1 MQITL
6 KNFRCYENSTFDF
19 VTSGI
24 ILLSGA
30 SGQGKTT
37 ILMGIYFALFGTGTK
52 IISFGKTTCS
62 VTLLF
67 DDMTITRTKKP
78 NRLVVNDIYEDECAQ
93 NIINKRF
100 GNTFNTVGYISQN
113 AQDSFI
119 MMSPLDKLGFLE
131 TFAFQ
136 DIDLSHIMKRCKC
149 LIKERHETL
158 IKTTAQFETASTM
171 IEELKKPD
179 IIPFPLKCSKKNRER
194 AITNEIIK
202 YKNTNTLLQKN
213 KKKLDLLQKEL
224 TSLEMLNAV
233 VQSKEESLDLV
244 IKKLLELSTQTDYI
258 KYEGDEKVLYY
269 EEQLS
274 LIILQRDLA
283 VLKNRYDEDVNRL
296 KRMKDEEFNN
306 MEKKMLQI
314 TKTIW
319 VKYTEDECKNII
331 NEHKQ
336 TIKDLEK
343 LKDLQGKLNL
353 YKIDEEELNN
363 NLSDLTKYKNELE
376 CKKKLLE
383 KLKIQKEVFKCP
395 SCFTHLKLQNN
406 NLCIYNLHI
415 DENSK
420 LEDTAEEILLIQK
433 KIFKLE
439 SSISSNKNK
448 LEQYKDIEKSILD
461 VKEQYEELPSFDET
475 KHDLEYIKHYMASQ
489 QELNKELNNLKKDI
503 TDKKYSST
511 VMSFEK
517 NIIQQDKKIKVIEST
532 NKKFNEQFSEDQ
544 LRSDINIQKQNKDK
558 LETIKNNNTTLKN
571 EKCNYEKQIT
581 EYKDNHIKNYSS
593 IIDVCNIKDEFNK
606 SILEK
611 QDLESSRVIHEKN
624 VQDIEKYQ
632 AYKKDKNTYNMWIS
646 KVELLQK
653 EEFECRKLYAASTL
667 LKEKILEAESIAMI
681 NIISSI
687 NTHANVYLECFF
699 PDNPISVKLV
709 TFKETKKGKTIK
721 KKPQINLEIEYKG
734 MEADIN
740 MLSGGELSR
749 IILAFSLALGEMFN
763 TPMMLLDECTSS
775 LDQELNTVVM
785 DGIRENFS
793 GNIVVIIAHQCI
805 TGMFDKVIKI

>member
-1 MQITL
+1 
-6 KNFRCYENSTFDF
+6 
-19 VTSGI
+19 
-24 ILLSGA
+24 
-30 SGQGKTT
+30 
-37 ILMGIYFALFGTGTK
+37 
-52 IISFGKTTCS
+52 
-62 VTLLF
+62 
-67 DDMTITRTKKP
+67 MT
-78 NRLVVNDIYEDECAQ
+78 
-93 NIINKRF
+93 
-100 GNTFNTVGYISQN
+100 
-113 AQDSFI
+113 
-119 MMSPLDKLGFLE
+119 
-131 TFAFQ
+131 
-136 DIDLSHIMKRCKC
+136 
-149 LIKERHETL
+149 
-158 IKTTAQFETASTM
+158 
-171 IEELKKPD
+171 
-179 IIPFPLKCSKKNRER
+179 
-194 AITNEIIK
+194 
-202 YKNTNTLLQKN
+202 
-213 KKKLDLLQKEL
+213 
-224 TSLEMLNAV
+224 
-233 VQSKEESLDLV
+233 
-244 IKKLLELSTQTDYI
+244 
-258 KYEGDEKVLYY
+258 
-269 EEQLS
+269 
-274 LIILQRDLA
+274 
-283 VLKNRYDEDVNRL
+283 
-296 KRMKDEEFNN
+296 
-306 MEKKMLQI
+306 
-314 TKTIW
+314 
-319 VKYTEDECKNII
+319 
-331 NEHKQ
+331 
-336 TIKDLEK
+336 
-343 LKDLQGKLNL
+343 
-353 YKIDEEELNN
+353 
-363 NLSDLTKYKNELE
+363 
-376 CKKKLLE
+376 
-383 KLKIQKEVFKCP
+383 
-395 SCFTHLKLQNN
+395 
-406 NLCIYNLHI
+406 
-415 DENSK
+415 
-420 LEDTAEEILLIQK
+420 
-433 KIFKLE
+433 
-439 SSISSNKNK
+439 
-448 LEQYKDIEKSILD
+448 
-461 VKEQYEELPSFDET
+461 
-475 KHDLEYIKHYMASQ
+475 SQ

-503 TDKKYSST
+503 IDKKYSPT

-558 LETIKNNNTTLKN
+558 LETIKNNNTTLKK

-581 EYKDNHIKNYSS
+581 EYKDNHIKKYSR

-611 QDLESSRVIHEKN
+611 QDLESNRVIHEKN

-632 AYKKDKNTYNMWIS
+632 AYKKDKTTYNTWIN

-793 GNIVVIIAHQCI
+793 GNIVIIIAHQCI

>member
-1 MQITL
+1 
-6 KNFRCYENSTFDF
+6 
-19 VTSGI
+19 
-24 ILLSGA
+24 
-30 SGQGKTT
+30 
-37 ILMGIYFALFGTGTK
+37 
-52 IISFGKTTCS
+52 
-62 VTLLF
+62 
-67 DDMTITRTKKP
+67 
-78 NRLVVNDIYEDECAQ
+78 
-93 NIINKRF
+93 
-100 GNTFNTVGYISQN
+100 
-113 AQDSFI
+113 
-119 MMSPLDKLGFLE
+119 
-131 TFAFQ
+131 
-136 DIDLSHIMKRCKC
+136 
-149 LIKERHETL
+149 
-158 IKTTAQFETASTM
+158 
-171 IEELKKPD
+171 
-179 IIPFPLKCSKKNRER
+179 
-194 AITNEIIK
+194 
-202 YKNTNTLLQKN
+202 
-213 KKKLDLLQKEL
+213 
-224 TSLEMLNAV
+224 MLNAV

-244 IKKLLELSTQTDYI
+244 IKKLLELSTQTDDI
-258 KYEGDEKVLYY
+258 KYEGDEKVLEY

-283 VLKNRYDEDVNRL
+283 VLKNRHDEDVNRL

-353 YKIDEEELNN
+353 YKIDEKELNN

-406 NLCIYNLHI
+406 NLCIYNLDI

-544 LRSDINIQKQNKDK
+544 LRNDINIQKQNKDK
-558 LETIKNNNTTLKN
+558 LETIKKNNTILKK

-581 EYKDNHIKNYSS
+581 EYKDNHIKKYSR

>member
-19 VTSGI
+19 GKSGI

-37 ILMGIYFALFGTGTK
+37 ILMGIHFALFGTGTK
-52 IISFGKTTCS
+52 IITFGKTTCS

-78 NRLVVNDIYEDECAQ
+78 NRLVLNDIYEDESAQ

-100 GNTFNTVGYISQN
+100 GNTFNTVGYICQN

-119 MMSPLDKLGFLE
+119 MMSPIEKLGFIE
-131 TFAFQ
+131 KFAFQ
-136 DIDLSHIMKRCKC
+136 DIDICQMMKRCKD

-158 IKTTAQFETASTM
+158 IKTTAQFETASNM
-171 IEELKKPD
+171 IEQLKQPD
-179 IIPFPLKCSKKNRER
+179 KVLFPIKCSKKNKDI
-194 AITNEIIK
+194 AISNEIVK
-202 YKNTNTLLQKN
+202 CKNTNTFLHKN
-213 KKKLDLLQKEL
+213 KKKLDILQTEL
-224 TSLEMLNAV
+224 TSLEILNAL
-233 VQSKEESLDLV
+233 VQSKEEGLNLV
-244 IKKLLELSTQTDYI
+244 IKKLLTLSIQKDNI
-258 KYEGDEKVLYY
+258 CYEGDEKLLEY
-269 EEQLS
+269 EEQLL

-283 VLKNRYDEDVNRL
+283 ILKNRYNEDVNRL
-296 KRMKDEEFNN
+296 QLMKEEELNN
-306 MEKKMLQI
+306 KCKKMLEI
-314 TKTIW
+314 TKIIW

-331 NEHKQ
+331 NENKQ
-336 TIKDLEK
+336 IIKDLEK
-343 LKDLQGKLNL
+343 LNELNAKLDSF
-353 YKIDEEELNN
+353 KINEEELILNKF
-363 NLSDLTKYKNELE
+363 NLAKYNTDIES
-376 CKKKLLE
+376 KKKLLE

-406 NLCIYNLHI
+406 NLCIYNLEI

-420 LEDTAEEILLIQK
+420 LEDTKDEIFILQK
-433 KIFKLE
+433 KISSLE
-439 SSISSNKNK
+439 SCILNQTNK
-448 LEQYKDIEKSILD
+448 LDQYKQIEKLILNI
-461 VKEQYEELPSFDET
+461 KEQYEALPVCDEI
-475 KHDLEYIKHYMASQ
+475 KHDLEYIKNYMTSQ
-489 QELNKELNNLKKDI
+489 QELNKEFNTLKNEKNN
-503 TDKKYSST
+503 KKYSFT

-517 NIIQQDKKIKVIEST
+517 QIVQQDQHIKEIELTNKQVNNNFTEELLRCNIIT
-532 NKKFNEQFSEDQ
+532 
-544 LRSDINIQKQNKDK
+544 QKQNKEN
-558 LETIKNNNTTLKN
+558 LELIKNNINTLKK

-581 EYKDNHIKNYSS
+581 DYKNNHITKYSRL
-593 IIDVCNIKDEFNK
+593 IDVCNIKDELN
-606 SILEK
+606 IVMLEK
-611 QDLESSRVIHEKN
+611 KNLELKKITHEKN

-632 AYKKDKNTYNMWIS
+632 VYKKDKNTYDVWVN
-646 KVELLQK
+646 KLNLLK
-653 EEFECRKLYAASTL
+653 TEEFECRKLYAASTL

-687 NTHANVYLECFF
+687 NTHATVYLEYFF

-763 TPMMLLDECTSS
+763 TPIMLLDECTSS
-775 LDQELNTVVM
+775 LDQELTTVVM

-793 GNIVVIIAHQCI
+793 GNIVIIIAHQCI

>member
-19 VTSGI
+19 GTSGI

-52 IISFGKTTCS
+52 IISFGKTTCC

-136 DIDLSHIMKRCKC
+136 DIDLSQIMKRCKC

-158 IKTTAQFETASTM
+158 IKTTAQFETASAM

-194 AITNEIIK
+194 AITNEIVK

-244 IKKLLELSTQTDYI
+244 IKKLLELSTQTDDI
-258 KYEGDEKVLYY
+258 KYEGDEKVLDY

-283 VLKNRYDEDVNRL
+283 VLKNRHDEDVNRL

-353 YKIDEEELNN
+353 YKIDEEKLNN

-406 NLCIYNLHI
+406 NLCIYNLDI

-448 LEQYKDIEKSILD
+448 LDQYKDIEKSILD

-475 KHDLEYIKHYMASQ
+475 KHDLEYIKHYMTSQ

-558 LETIKNNNTTLKN
+558 LETIKNNNTTLKK

-581 EYKDNHIKNYSS
+581 EYKDNHIKKYSR

-632 AYKKDKNTYNMWIS
+632 AYKKDKNTYNTWIS

>member
-19 VTSGI
+19 GTSGI

-37 ILMGIYFALFGTGTK
+37 ILMGIYFALFGTGSK

-136 DIDLSHIMKRCKC
+136 DIDLSQIMKRCKC

-194 AITNEIIK
+194 AITNEIVK

-244 IKKLLELSTQTDYI
+244 IKKLLELSIQKDDI
-258 KYEGDEKVLYY
+258 KYEGDEKILEY

-283 VLKNRYDEDVNRL
+283 VLKNRHDEDVNRL

-319 VKYTEDECKNII
+319 IKYTEDECKNII

-406 NLCIYNLHI
+406 NLCIYNLDI

-439 SSISSNKNK
+439 SSISTNKNK
-448 LEQYKDIEKSILD
+448 LEQYKDIKKSISD

-558 LETIKNNNTTLKN
+558 LETIKNNNTTLKK

-581 EYKDNHIKNYSS
+581 EYKDNHIKNYSR

-793 GNIVVIIAHQCI
+793 GNIVIIIAHQCI

>member
-19 VTSGI
+19 GTSGI

-136 DIDLSHIMKRCKC
+136 DIDLSQIMKRCKC

-194 AITNEIIK
+194 AITNEIVK

-244 IKKLLELSTQTDYI
+244 IKKLLELSIQKDDI
-258 KYEGDEKVLYY
+258 KYEGDEKILEY

-283 VLKNRYDEDVNRL
+283 VLKNRHDEDVNRL

-406 NLCIYNLHI
+406 NLCIYNLDI

-433 KIFKLE
+433 KNFKLE

-448 LEQYKDIEKSILD
+448 LEQYKDVEKSILD

-475 KHDLEYIKHYMASQ
+475 KHDLEYIKHYMTSQ

-503 TDKKYSST
+503 IDKKYSPT

-544 LRSDINIQKQNKDK
+544 LRSDINTQKQNKDK
-558 LETIKNNNTTLKN
+558 LEIIKNNNTTLKK

-581 EYKDNHIKNYSS
+581 EYKDNHIKKYSR

-611 QDLESSRVIHEKN
+611 QDLESNRVIHEKN

-632 AYKKDKNTYNMWIS
+632 AYKKDKTTYNTWIS

-775 LDQELNTVVM
+775 LDQELNTIVM